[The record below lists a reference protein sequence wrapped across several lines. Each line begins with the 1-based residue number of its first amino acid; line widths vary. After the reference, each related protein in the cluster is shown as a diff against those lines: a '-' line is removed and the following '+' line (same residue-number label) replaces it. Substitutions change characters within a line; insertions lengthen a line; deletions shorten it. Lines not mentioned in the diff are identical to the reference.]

1 MSQEICYEAMRINP
15 ASFFIV
21 PVHFKTKGWSI
32 KAIEVDPWQLE
43 SVSDHFKT
51 LEMCDKAVREDSF
64 SLQYVPDWFVTQ
76 EQVKSWHDDDGNC
89 NDVELVATMQCAWNH
104 TPWNMSLTILK
115 QKKCMTRH

>member
-32 KAIEVDPWQLE
+32 KAVEVDPWQLE

-64 SLQYVPDWFVTQ
+64 SLQCVPDWFVTQ
-76 EQVKSWHDDDGNC
+76 EQVKSWHDDMVIVMMPNLLQLCSAHGTTLLGIC
-89 NDVELVATMQCAWNH
+89 
-104 TPWNMSLTILK
+104 P
-115 QKKCMTRH
+115 